1 MNFKILGIDHIG
13 IATNENSTILSNF
26 FENILNIPLKEEI
39 VEEQMVLTKIF
50 NTGAGKIEL
59 LSPTK
64 RESVINKFLLK
75 KGESMHHLAI
85 LVDNIDNALEY
96 LKENDIKL
104 INEKPEY
111 GADNMKIAFVHPHS
125 TPGILLEFCQKI

>member
-13 IATNENSTILSNF
+13 IATNDNSITLSNF

-59 LSPTK
+59 LSATNRK
-64 RESVINKFLLK
+64 SVINKFLLK
-75 KGESMHHLAI
+75 KGESVHHLAI
-85 LVDNIDNALEY
+85 LVDNIDNALKY

>member
-13 IATNENSTILSNF
+13 IATNDNSITLSNF

-59 LSPTK
+59 LSATNRK
-64 RESVINKFLLK
+64 SVINKFLLK
-75 KGESMHHLAI
+75 KGESVHHLAI
-85 LVDNIDNALEY
+85 LVDNIDNALKY
-96 LKENDIKL
+96 LKEKDIKL
-104 INEKPEY
+104 INEKPEH